1 MAASSTFSASS
12 CAVIPAPPS
21 AQTAPAPGAFAL
33 TLRDV
38 SVLLPGG
45 RTLLH
50 RLNTTFPPQHTG
62 LVGRNGSGKSVL
74 LRVLAGIHPPD
85 TGQVLRRGAI
95 AYVAQNLAPNPG
107 ATLADVAGLGPVLA
121 AFTRMAQGEPH
132 PTDFDLLDGQWGIH
146 ARLAQALADAGL
158 GQLGASH
165 PAHALSG
172 GELTRVALLGAFLS
186 GTDALVL
193 DEPTNHLDQNARQWL
208 LAQLRAWPGAAI
220 IASHDRELL
229 DTMAHTVALGPNG
242 LHTYGGNFRLYQA
255 QRQAEA
261 DAAQAALDHSPTERK
276 AAVQAQR
283 QQHDDQQ
290 RRTARNTAAA
300 QNANLAA
307 IYKGQLKRKAQVTA
321 GRVHQRQQENRA
333 QLDDALRQAA
343 ARVEPRAAVAL
354 MLPATTVPSG
364 KRVLTL
370 EQVVL
375 PFTTGQPPL
384 DLALDGPVRVGVYGT
399 NGCGKTRLLKVMAG
413 QLPPASGQLRRGVP
427 AAWLDQLA
435 QALLPPEV
443 SVPERLQTL
452 HTPLQEGMLRS
463 HLALLGLGAAQVQTP
478 AQQLSGGERLK
489 AALACALWGQE
500 PAQLLLLDEP
510 TNHLD
515 MDAVTAFEQALAAY
529 PGALV
534 AASHDTRF
542 LAALRLTHQLCW
554 TPSGWRLEMC

>member
-1 MAASSTFSASS
+1 MAAFSTFSASS

-21 AQTAPAPGAFAL
+21 AQAAPSTSAVAL

-38 SVLLPGG
+38 SVLLPDG

-85 TGQVLRRGAI
+85 TGQVLRQGAI
-95 AYVAQNLAPNPG
+95 AYVAQNLAPDAG
-107 ATLADVAGLGPVLA
+107 ATLADVAGLGPVLG

-132 PTDFDLLDGQWGIH
+132 PADFDLLDGQWDIP
-146 ARLAQALADAGL
+146 ARLEQALANAGL
-158 GQLGASH
+158 GHLGASH
-165 PAHALSG
+165 PAHTLSG
-172 GELTRVALLGAFLS
+172 GELTRAALVGAFLS
-186 GTDALVL
+186 GADVLVL

-208 LAQLRAWPGAAI
+208 MAQLRAWPGAAI
-220 IASHDRELL
+220 IASHDRALL
-229 DTMAHTVALGPNG
+229 DTMAHTVAVGSNG
-242 LHTYGGNFRLYQA
+242 LRTYGGNFTLYQA
-255 QRQAEA
+255 QRLAEA
-261 DAAQAALDHSPTERK
+261 HAAQAALDHARTERK
-276 AAVQAQR
+276 TTEQALR

-290 RRTARNTAAA
+290 RHTARNTTAARS
-300 QNANLAA
+300 ANLAP
-307 IYKGQLKRKAQVTA
+307 IHKGQLKRNAQVTA
-321 GRVHQRQQENRA
+321 GRVHQRQEDSRA
-333 QLDDALRQAA
+333 QRNEAVRQAA
-343 ARVEPRAAVAL
+343 ARVEPNAAVAL
-354 MLPATTVPSG
+354 MLPATPVPSAR
-364 KRVLTL
+364 RVLTL

-375 PFTTGQPPL
+375 PFTPGEPPL
-384 DLALDGPVRVGVYGT
+384 DLALDGPVRVGVSGP

-413 QLPPASGQLRRGVP
+413 QLAPASGHLRRGV
-427 AAWLDQLA
+427 ATAWLDQLA
-435 QALLPPEV
+435 QGLLPPEV
-443 SVPERLQTL
+443 SVLERLQTL
-452 HTPLQEGMLRS
+452 HTPLQEGVLRS

-515 MDAVTAFEQALAAY
+515 MDAVSAFEQALAAY

-534 AASHDTRF
+534 VASHDTRF
-542 LAALRLTHQLCW
+542 LAALRLTHQLDW
-554 TPSGWRLEMC
+554 TPRGWRLEML